1 MTGFPKSLGYGKT
14 RGDGGCIPGH
24 SWMDDNSRQGV
35 QVWSPA
41 ASWQGTPLGSRVPGC
56 ATWKVDVT
64 AGQDGRGRYPLAGG
78 FPGAFSAGGL
88 AKGDQERAMPIL
100 MQGNAAIAEGA
111 LRAGVSFYAGYPIT
125 PSSEVAE
132 IMARRLP
139 GQGGIY
145 LQMEDELASMAA
157 IIGAS
162 LSGAR
167 SLTAT
172 SGPGFSLM
180 QENLGMAVMAE
191 VPCVVVNVQR
201 SGPSTGLATRPGHG
215 DVMQARWGRHG
226 DAPLIALCPS
236 SVQDCFDQTVRAFIL
251 AEKFRCPVVIMPDQ
265 VIAHLSEGLE
275 LPGEV
280 ARSERVWPTCSLGAY
295 LPFSAPPGEIP
306 PLAEYGSPY
315 VFHVTSS
322 MHDETGFSRS
332 DAETA
337 RKKNLHLHRKIH
349 DRVEEIAEVRYY
361 GPERPGVLIVAYGI
375 TARAARAAARESQDA
390 GVLELATLWPLH
402 ERQLAEV
409 AASARLVLV
418 AEMNLGQ
425 MVHEVRRIVRHCPVH
440 GAHRS
445 DGEPIEPDEII
456 RAMHDAGGE
465 AR

>member
-1 MTGFPKSLGYGKT
+1 MIVTENLWYTCHSLPCVGR
-14 RGDGGCIPGH
+14 RGADVRPGPF
-24 SWMDDNSRQGV
+24 GPV
-35 QVWSPA
+35 
-41 ASWQGTPLGSRVPGC
+41 
-56 ATWKVDVT
+56 
-64 AGQDGRGRYPLAGG
+64 
-78 FPGAFSAGGL
+78 GL
-88 AKGDQERAMPIL
+88 ATGGQERAMPIL

-162 LSGAR
+162 LAGAR

-191 VPCVVVNVQR
+191 VPCVIVNVQR
-201 SGPSTGLATRPGHG
+201 SGPSTGLATRPGQG
-215 DVMQARWGRHG
+215 DIMQARWGRHG
-226 DAPLIALCPS
+226 DAPIIALCPS

-251 AEKFRCPVVIMPDQ
+251 AEKFRCPVVLMPDQ
-265 VIAHLSEGLE
+265 VVAHLSEGLE

-280 ARSERVWPTCSLGAY
+280 TRSERSRPTCSPAEY
-295 LPFSAPPGEIP
+295 QPFAAPPGEIP

-332 DAETA
+332 DPETA
-337 RKKNLHLHRKIH
+337 RKKNLHLHRKLH
-349 DRVEEIAEVRYY
+349 DRVEDIAEVRYY
-361 GPERPGVLIVAYGI
+361 GPDRPGVLVVAYGI
-375 TARAARAAARESQDA
+375 TARAARAAVQGDQDA

-402 ERQLAEV
+402 ERRLAEV
-409 AASARLVLV
+409 AGSARLVLV
-418 AEMNLGQ
+418 PEMNLGQ
-425 MVHEVRRIVRHCPVH
+425 MVHEMRRIVRHCPVH
-440 GAHRS
+440 GLHRA
-445 DGEPIEPDEII
+445 DGEPIEPEEIARAI
-456 RAMHDAGGE
+456 RDSGGE